1 MKSIKDLKFNGYLFS
16 FYRNKDYCYNTCEN
30 GALFLSFPKNIN
42 DKFEG
47 KVLVDKNEFAIEYSS
62 RIFGEDFVLEFDKNA
77 LGEDFFKKL
86 ENLKLIKESKFK
98 HWEGDDDFNKWDILY
113 EYGID
118 KLKKDILN
126 KYNLYTKELM
136 NVRNRYAI
144 ACFSTIPPTQNVV
157 LWAHYADNYKGF
169 CVAYNL
175 DIIYSDFET
184 ERECPYKKY
193 LTEHIYKVKYTDKF
207 KGFNV
212 KKLLNIP
219 VNKIEKNKEVHKYIK
234 EILTIKQKQWAYED
248 EYRLI
253 IDLEDKFL
261 LKVKVCKKGFS
272 IKFPY
277 YQCVYGYDIPKDS
290 KKYKALVS
298 IGKKNNVLLGNLILS
313 SQERALVIDQNSFFE
328 ERFEWYKSNY
338 YFNL

>member
-1 MKSIKDLKFNGYLFS
+1 MKSIKDLNFNGYLFS
-16 FYRNKDYCYNTCEN
+16 FYRNRDYCYNTCEN
-30 GALFLSFPKNIN
+30 GELFLSFPKNFN
-42 DKFEG
+42 DQFEG
-47 KVLVDKNEFAIEYSS
+47 KVLVDKNEFAIEYCS
-62 RIFGEDFVLEFDKNA
+62 RIFGEDFVLEFDKNV
-77 LGEDFFKKL
+77 LGKDFFQKL
-86 ENLKLIKESKFK
+86 EFLQMVEKNKFEV
-98 HWEGDDDFNKWDILY
+98 WEGLGDFNIYNILY

-118 KLKKDILN
+118 KLKQNILC
-126 KYNLYTKELM
+126 KYNLYLKKLIK
-136 NVRNRYAI
+136 VRNRYGI

-169 CVAYNL
+169 CVEYRL
-175 DIIYSDFET
+175 GLGLEEDRIVT
-184 ERECPYKKY
+184 Y
-193 LTEHIYKVKYTDKF
+193 LREHIYKVKYTDKF
-207 KGFNV
+207 KVFNV

-219 VNKIEKNKEVHKYIK
+219 VNKIEKNKEIHKYIK

-261 LKVKVCKKGFS
+261 FKVKVCKKGFS

-313 SQERALVIDQNSFFE
+313 SQERALVIDQNSFLE
-328 ERFEWYKSNY
+328 ECVGWYKSNH
-338 YFNL
+338 YFNS

>member
-30 GALFLSFPKNIN
+30 GELFLSFPKNFN

-62 RIFGEDFVLEFDKNA
+62 RIFGEDFVLEFDKNV
-77 LGEDFFKKL
+77 LGKDFFQKL
-86 ENLKLIKESKFK
+86 EFLQMVEKNKFEV
-98 HWEGDDDFNKWDILY
+98 WEGLGDFNIYNILY

-118 KLKKDILN
+118 KLKQNILC
-126 KYNLYTKELM
+126 KYNLYLKKLIK
-136 NVRNRYAI
+136 VRNRYGI

-169 CVAYNL
+169 CVEYRLGLGLEEDRIA
-175 DIIYSDFET
+175 T
-184 ERECPYKKY
+184 Y
-193 LTEHIYKVKYTDKF
+193 LREHIYKVKYTDKF

-313 SQERALVIDQNSFFE
+313 SQERALVIDQNSFLE